1 MDAIDRIIKRIEEDA
16 QWKIKEYW
24 DKADREIE
32 RIRNMEESKWE
43 KEREKMESSGKREA
57 ETIRQMHISKAHL
70 DGKKMLMNAREK
82 VIERIINQVQISFK
96 DYVDYEKYIRESLED
111 AKNVLGNNFEVIAMQ
126 EDVEMV
132 KRIADD
138 MGLNLKVMAGEL
150 EYGGILAI
158 SSDSLKKVDYTV
170 KAFVERN
177 MGDMRKRIYVK
188 LFGEEYA

>member
-150 EYGGILAI
+150 EYGGVLAI

>member
-111 AKNVLGNNFEVIAMQ
+111 AKNVLGDNFEVIAMQ

>member
-57 ETIRQMHISKAHL
+57 ETIKQMHISKAHL

-111 AKNVLGNNFEVIAMQ
+111 AKNVLGTDFEVIAMQ

>member
-111 AKNVLGNNFEVIAMQ
+111 AKNVLGTDFEVIAMQ

>member
-111 AKNVLGNNFEVIAMQ
+111 AKKVLGNNFEVIAMQ

-138 MGLNLKVMAGEL
+138 IGLNLKVMAGEL

-177 MGDMRKRIYVK
+177 MSDMRKRIYVK

>member
-1 MDAIDRIIKRIEEDA
+1 MDAIDRIIKRIEEDV

-32 RIRNMEESKWE
+32 RIRNIEESKWD

-57 ETIRQMHISKAHL
+57 ETIKQMHISKAHL

-96 DYVDYEKYIRESLED
+96 DYVNYEKYIRESLED

-138 MGLNLKVMAGEL
+138 MELNLKVMAGEL

>member
-111 AKNVLGNNFEVIAMQ
+111 AKNVLGTDFEVIAMQ

-138 MGLNLKVMAGEL
+138 MGLNLKIMAGEL

>member
-177 MGDMRKRIYVK
+177 MSDMRKRIYVK

>member
-82 VIERIINQVQISFK
+82 VIERIISQVQISFK
-96 DYVDYEKYIRESLED
+96 DYVDYEKYIRKSLED
-111 AKNVLGNNFEVIAMQ
+111 AKKVLGNNFEVIAMQ

-150 EYGGILAI
+150 EYGGVLAI

-177 MGDMRKRIYVK
+177 MSDMRKRIYVK